1 MAEGITTTNIQAQDV
16 PRAAQV
22 LADAFFDDV
31 LWRYLIPQDNL
42 RARALP
48 LMMANSVR
56 YGIHYGVAIKTTD
69 NMGFAIGLHS
79 ELADMNL
86 GRMIRAGNF
95 PSVLWPLLIM
105 GRKNARRMI
114 DLTTRT
120 EAARREHISGKYFY
134 GSTMGVVKSQQS
146 KGLGRELF
154 KKHLEYADKH
164 HLRFY
169 AETQSE
175 SNVAFY
181 GRYGFRVVAEVPPP
195 EPGLRFFIIIREPG
209 GK

>member
-1 MAEGITTTNIQAQDV
+1 MAENITITNIQPQDV

-22 LADAFFDDV
+22 LTDAFYDDV

-56 YGIHYGVAIKTTD
+56 YAIHYGVAIKTTD
-69 NMGFAIGLHS
+69 DMGFAVGLHS
-79 ELADMNL
+79 ELADMDL

-95 PSVLWPLLIM
+95 PSVLWPMLMM

-120 EAARREHISGKYFY
+120 EAARRDHISGKYFY
-134 GSTMGVVKSQQS
+134 GSTMGVVKTQQS
-146 KGLGRELF
+146 RGLGRALL
-154 KKHLEYADKH
+154 KKLLEYTDEH
-164 HLRFY
+164 QLRFY

-175 SNVAFY
+175 GNVAFY
-181 GRYGFRVVAEVPPP
+181 QRYGFRVVAEVPPP
-195 EPGLRFFIIIREPG
+195 EPGLRFFCIIREPG
-209 GK
+209 GR